1 MNGLPGMVG
10 SGMPETYELFQLL
23 TYVKKVVDKY
33 GRSLIVPT
41 ELSDMVDEVNAAL
54 DELKAS
60 GFVEP
65 EALPSDVPDE
75 LFIYW
80 DAVATAR
87 EEYRTKVEYYFS
99 GNTTELAAEDVS
111 SIIDRWLKEIEV
123 GMARALKFGSEG
135 DGDDG

>member
-41 ELSDMVDEVNAAL
+41 ELADMVDEVNAAL

-65 EALPSDVPDE
+65 ETPPSDVPDE

-87 EEYRTKVEYYFS
+87 EEYRAKVEYYFS
-99 GNTTELAAEDVS
+99 GNTTELAAKDVS